1 MEPALNTRAECNTY
15 TTCEPHGVARWVG
28 SAQTWLSGTLHRS
41 QYVLAA
47 WEPGQ
52 VVPWAVIYQHCTPG
66 HLESRGAPGPSEP
79 EARPHVPSSRQ
90 SPHCALVTCHTLSW
104 CSAHVTQRPPTSQ
117 DTSTLSPILKAGPP
131 RQRPHP
137 SAGGHSQSSTSSRGR
152 LFALYTVQTALG
164 FQASLPTCPRQREL
178 APQHVRPVSK
188 PRLCT
193 V

>member
-1 MEPALNTRAECNTY
+1 MEPALNARAERNMY

-28 SAQTWLSGTLHRS
+28 SAQTWLSGTLHSS

-131 RQRPHP
+131 RHRDLTHPRGATVRVPPVPEAGSLLYTLSRPHLAFRP
-137 SAGGHSQSSTSSRGR
+137 HCLPARGSESWPRST
-152 LFALYTVQTALG
+152 
-164 FQASLPTCPRQREL
+164 
-178 APQHVRPVSK
+178 
-188 PRLCT
+188 
-193 V
+193 